1 MLRVEDQAMVDKEN
15 GIYGIPDEIWEQ
27 IEPLLLPVTQESE
40 SGSPYMDKREAMEA
54 ILYMLRTGSDLRD
67 IRAESPVYGYLKEW
81 RRTGVFDRMWQ
92 VGILAYDE
100 LRKLVLQDR

>member
-1 MLRVEDQAMVDKEN
+1 MVDKEN
-15 GIYGIPDEIWEQ
+15 GIYRIPDEIWEQ

-54 ILYMLRTGSDLRD
+54 ILYVLRTRGDLGD
-67 IRAESPVYGYLKEW
+67 VEAESPLYEYLKEW

-92 VGILAYDE
+92 VGILTYNE
-100 LRKLVLQDR
+100 LETLVL